1 MKLKYWIRATRI
13 HTLPLSFYGITL
25 SFLISQSRK
34 NVSLISYILCVIT
47 ALLLQILANFSNDYG
62 DSITGVDNYKRIGP
76 KRTIQS
82 GFISLLEMKKAIFIF
97 SILSFFSGFFL
108 FCKTLLWNHIFI
120 FFIYFIGIFICI
132 YSSIR
137 YSIGSRPYGYI
148 TGMGDLFVMIFFG
161 ILSVEGSY
169 FLYTHTLCMDIFFLS
184 LDIGFLNVG
193 VLNINNMRDLDNDYE
208 NRKYT
213 MSVWLGIKY
222 AKLYHTFVIL
232 ISIFLGG
239 YFIFLNQK
247 SVYQWIFFIFISIL
261 LILHILKIIF
271 IKEKKLFNLELKKL
285 VILIFLHGLSI
296 GIGFIN

>member
-1 MKLKYWIRATRI
+1 MKLKYWIRAARI

-76 KRTIQS
+76 KRTIQC

-97 SILSFFSGFFL
+97 SVLSFFSGFFL
-108 FCKTLLWNHIFI
+108 FCKTLLWNYIFI

-137 YSIGSRPYGYI
+137 YSVGYSPYGYI

-161 ILSVEGSY
+161 IFSVEGSY

-184 LDIGFLNVG
+184 LYIGFLNVG

-213 MSVWLGIKY
+213 IPVWLGIKY

-232 ISIFLGG
+232 TSIFLGG

-247 SVYQWIFFIFISIL
+247 SIYQWIFFIFISIF

-271 IKEKKLFNLELKKL
+271 IKENKLFNLELKKL

-296 GIGFIN
+296 GIGFLN